1 VRSLAVSVLA
11 SLLAAGCSVTVDANR
26 KQCATDSD
34 CVHRGDAFASSVCVH
49 SFCEPEP
56 KWGCVGVPAET
67 KHAPEPFHVSLRV
80 VDILTQEP
88 MPGVSALLC
97 RKIDVTCDSPFGP
110 AVLSDDDGKVEF
122 DVTRDAAGFGF
133 TGYVRFTRDDVLPG
147 IYIFNPAIESDLTI
161 PSVQLASPTVA
172 GLLAQQIGT
181 KLDPARGLILLDS
194 VDCQG
199 APAAGVSFM
208 TDADDT
214 AAPFYSVNGLPAA
227 TATATDDDG
236 YGGLINVQPGT
247 IAVTGKLQPKASAL
261 GTVSLLIRGGAV
273 TYSRMVP
280 AGE

>member
-1 VRSLAVSVLA
+1 VNADRRQ
-11 SLLAAGCSVTVDANR
+11 CVT
-26 KQCATDSD
+26 TSD
-34 CVHRGDAFASSVCVH
+34 CADRGAAFASSVCVN
-49 SFCEPEP
+49 SFCEVEP
-56 KWGCVGVPAET
+56 KWGCVGAVADP
-67 KHAPEPFHVSLRV
+67 KDAPGPFHVSLRV

-110 AVLSDDDGKVEF
+110 PVLSDEQGKVEF
-122 DVTRDAAGFGF
+122 DVTRDTAGFGF

-147 IYIFNPAIESDLTI
+147 IYIFNPAVESDLTI

-199 APAAGVSFM
+199 APAAGVTFM
-208 TDADDT
+208 TDADDS

-236 YGGLINVQPGT
+236 YGGLVNVQPGT
-247 IAVTGKLQPKASAL
+247 LAVTGKLQRKESAL

-280 AGE
+280 GGE